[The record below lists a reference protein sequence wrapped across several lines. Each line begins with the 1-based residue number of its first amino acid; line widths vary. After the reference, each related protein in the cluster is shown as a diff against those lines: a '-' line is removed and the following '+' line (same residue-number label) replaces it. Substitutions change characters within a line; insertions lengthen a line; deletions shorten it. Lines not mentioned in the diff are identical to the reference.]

1 MKTKNTNITGFL
13 PKTSKSGLATILGLT
28 SALMLSANAAVVMVA
43 SEATVRDG
51 GNADTDQDEAGA
63 GYVMTKFSTPGGSIR
78 HSYFQFDLSG
88 QDADLTQ
95 AATFSIFLQDTRAQ
109 GIQVWALDQA
119 YTGFTSTITWNT
131 AQANDTTN
139 NDMLTVGAFTATKI
153 GGPVVVPGT
162 NVGDEIQTNLTSL
175 SPYVF
180 GDKITFVVTGVDDA
194 TNDNGGLRIR
204 RNDSELEFTVVP
216 EPSSTA
222 LLGLGGLA
230 LILRRRR

>member
-1 MKTKNTNITGFL
+1 MKNKLTGL
-13 PKTSKSGLATILGLT
+13 MPKTSKSGLATILGLT

-51 GNADTDQDEAGA
+51 ENADTDQDEAGA
-63 GYVMTKFSTPGGSIR
+63 GYVMTKYSTPGGSIR

-95 AATFSIFLQDTRAQ
+95 AATFSVFLHEANAQ

-119 YTGFTSTITWNT
+119 YAGFTSTITWNT
-131 AQANDTTN
+131 AQANDTTSN
-139 NDMLTVGAFTATKI
+139 EMLTVGAFTATKI

-162 NVGDEIQTNLTSL
+162 SVGDEIQTNLTSL

-180 GDKITFVVTGVDDA
+180 GDKITLVVTGVDDVS
-194 TNDNGGLRIR
+194 NHSGGLRIR

-222 LLGLGGLA
+222 LLGLCGIA
-230 LILRRRR
+230 LILRRRRS

>member
-1 MKTKNTNITGFL
+1 MKITKPFITGFL

-51 GNADTDQDEAGA
+51 DNADTVQTETR
-63 GYVMTKFSTPGGSIR
+63 YSMVKFSTPGGSIR

-88 QDADLTQ
+88 QNADLTQ
-95 AATFSIFLQDTRAQ
+95 AATFSVFLQAANPQ

-180 GDKITFVVTGVDDA
+180 GDKITLVVTGVEDVS
-194 TNDNGGLRIR
+194 NNSGGLRIR
-204 RNDSELEFTVVP
+204 RNDSELAFTVIP

-230 LILRRRR
+230 LIMRRRR